1 MRKVKKPVVR
11 PKAKSKSKG
20 TVKRSPIA
28 RALQLAT
35 AKYEKAV
42 TDLDRYEEKA
52 NKLRSELPRL
62 EEMKVVLENYLSG
75 GGVPTVRLARVVPPG
90 VAPGGKKI
98 PEPKPAGPLP
108 TNALAAVPAHLMHMI
123 QEHPAIDRGSIGQA
137 RGMVQNVNVDPANE
151 DGFLPEPEGI
161 ALIDD

>member
-1 MRKVKKPVVR
+1 MRKVKKPIIR

-42 TDLDRYEEKA
+42 ADLERYEQKA
-52 NKLRSELPRL
+52 DKLRLELPRL

-75 GGVPTVRLARVVPPG
+75 GGTPTVRLARVVAPI
-90 VAPGGKKI
+90 VAPGKKI
-98 PEPKPAGPLP
+98 PEPNPAGPLP
-108 TNALAAVPAHLMHMI
+108 ANALAAVPAHLMHMI
-123 QEHPAIDRGSIGQA
+123 QTHPAIDRGSIGQA

-151 DGFLPEPEGI
+151 DGFLPEPEGT